1 VTLEDAIKMF
11 IPILVSYIALL
22 RTRTELDILYAKH
35 REKNGEGGMR
45 AKWYHVLKGTRE
57 KKNPQSKD

>member
-1 VTLEDAIKMF
+1 MDIADAVKIF

-45 AKWYHVLKGTRE
+45 RKWYHRLKGVRE
-57 KKNPQSKD
+57 KKNPR

>member
-1 VTLEDAIKMF
+1 MDIADAVKIF

-35 REKNGEGGMR
+35 REKTGGGGMR
-45 AKWYHVLKGTRE
+45 KRWYHRLKKTRSP
-57 KKNPQSKD
+57 K